1 MSAPDRVS
9 SSRSQRRWIA
19 WLIGGALG
27 LFATLVVVASQEEVG
42 IARDEVVYLQNGAR
56 YASWWI
62 GLVTLRHGIDERSV
76 TQTFGGPGASDNN
89 REHPPLM
96 KTLFGLSER
105 LLHRDLG
112 LVDEVTAFRLPSAIA
127 HGVLVALV
135 YALVLALWG
144 QAEAILAALLVVGL
158 PRAVF
163 HAGLACFDAPTMTLW
178 FATVVAYWRCLD
190 GRRWPWQ
197 AGVVW
202 GLALATKHTAL
213 LLPFALGVHHAII
226 GVTAARRASRS
237 GTASGTASVTAS
249 VTASATA
256 SATAS
261 VTASV
266 TASGGAR
273 RMLALARA
281 AVAYRWRVIVSL
293 AVLGPLTLFVLWPW
307 LWFDPVHHVRDWLAF
322 HTGHVHYNYEYLGR
336 NWNAPRFPWHVALV
350 TTLFTVPT
358 ATLAA
363 AAVGAGVWI
372 ARRARRRAPDAA
384 TPADETPEAGPR
396 ANAPVALLVLSA
408 AASIGPFFLGTT
420 PIFGAEKHW
429 MPVLP
434 TICIAAAVGA
444 VWAARRAATVCRLS
458 ERAAVF
464 VVAGSILI
472 AAAAEL
478 SVAEPY
484 ALTWYSALA
493 GGAPGGADLGMN
505 RQFWG
510 VAVRG
515 VLPELAA
522 EAAPTG
528 TTYIYTHDA
537 SPAWGLYQQQGLIP
551 RTLIDA
557 GWEQAGIEH
566 SQLAIVLH
574 ELHFNRHDYLIWRS
588 YGTVQPSFVL
598 RTAGVPIVSV
608 YRRPGRP

>member
-1 MSAPDRVS
+1 MSAAASAAGAPRHA
-9 SSRSQRRWIA
+9 RPRPARGRRWVA

-27 LFATLVVVASQEEVG
+27 LITTIAVVASQEDVG
-42 IARDEVVYLQNGAR
+42 IARDEVVYMQNGAR

-62 GLVTLRHGIDERSV
+62 GLVTFRHGISERSV
-76 TQTFGGPGASDNN
+76 TQTFGGPNATDNN
-89 REHPPLM
+89 REHPALM
-96 KTLFGLSER
+96 KTLFGLSEH
-105 LLHRDLG
+105 LVHGGLG
-112 LVDEVTAFRLPSAIA
+112 LADEVTALRLPSAIL
-127 HGVLVALV
+127 HGVGVALV

-144 QAEAILAALLVVGL
+144 HAEAIVAALLVLGL

-163 HAGLACFDAPTMTLW
+163 HAGLACFDAPAMTLW
-178 FATVVAYWRCLD
+178 FASVIAYWRCLD

-213 LLPFALGVHHAII
+213 LLPFALGVHYLIV
-226 GVTAARRASRS
+226 GVAAARRGSLGPADGSRA
-237 GTASGTASVTAS
+237 GRA
-249 VTASATA
+249 
-256 SATAS
+256 
-261 VTASV
+261 
-266 TASGGAR
+266 
-273 RMLALARA
+273 LAVARA
-281 AVAYRWRVIVSL
+281 AIGYRWRVIVSL
-293 AVLGPLTLFVLWPW
+293 AVLGPLTLYVLWPW

-322 HTGHVHYNYEYLGR
+322 HTHHVHYNYEYLGR

-350 TTLFTVPT
+350 TTLLTVPT

-363 AAVGAGVWI
+363 AAIGAALWI
-372 ARRARRRAPDAA
+372 AGRGRGLAPEPSG
-384 TPADETPEAGPR
+384 TSSPPAPP
-396 ANAPVALLVLSA
+396 ANAPVLLLVLSA
-408 AASIGPFFLGTT
+408 AAAIGPFFLGTT

-429 MPVLP
+429 MPALP

-444 VWAARRAATVCRLS
+444 VWAARRAAALCRIP
-458 ERAAVF
+458 ERAAIA
-464 VVAGSILI
+464 VVAGSIVL
-472 AAAAEL
+472 AAAAEI

-510 VAVRG
+510 VAARG

-528 TTYIYTHDA
+528 TTYVYTHDA
-537 SPAWGLYQQQGLIP
+537 SPAWGIYQQQGLIP
-551 RTLIDA
+551 RTLVDA
-557 GWEQAGIEH
+557 GWEQVGIDR
-566 SQLAIVLH
+566 SQLAIVVH
-574 ELHFNRHDYLIWRS
+574 ELHFNRHDYLIWGS

-608 YRRPGRP
+608 YRRPR